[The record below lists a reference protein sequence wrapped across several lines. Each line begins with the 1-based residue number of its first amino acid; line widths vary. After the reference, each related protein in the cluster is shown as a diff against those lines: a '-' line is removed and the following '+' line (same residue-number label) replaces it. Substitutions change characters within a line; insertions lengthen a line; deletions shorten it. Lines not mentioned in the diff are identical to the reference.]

1 VGPLSWL
8 GHQLAHYLS
17 APRNGFSIATSRRGM
32 LTASLR
38 KGDVLLVEGS
48 SRFSSAIRT
57 ITQSTWSHAALCVG
71 DALAERYGSA
81 PMLVEADINDG
92 VRAIPAAHYAMLH
105 TRICRPVGLRSDE
118 IDALAAYAI
127 RRIGQQYDLR
137 NVFDLARYLVHP
149 PPVPQKYRRRLL
161 SLGSGEPT
169 RAICSSLIAAAFASI
184 DYPVLPDIEVARNE
198 GADGKHQL
206 LEILHI
212 RDSRL
217 YAPRDFDVSP
227 YFRIIKPT
235 LEHGFDPHE
244 LTWAERA
251 TLPAEAGEGDAP
263 SP

>member
-8 GHQLAHYLS
+8 GHKLAHYLS
-17 APRNGFSIATSRRGM
+17 EPRSGFSIATSRRGM
-32 LTASLR
+32 LATSLR

-71 DALAERYGSA
+71 DALARTHGDA
-81 PMLVEADINDG
+81 LMLVEADINDG
-92 VRAIPAAHYAMLH
+92 VRAVPVSHYAALH
-105 TRICRPVGLRSDE
+105 TRICRPVGLHAE
-118 IDALAAYAI
+118 ELDALAAYVI
-127 RRIGQQYDLR
+127 HRLGQQYDLR

-161 SLGSGEPT
+161 SIGSGEPT

-184 DYPVLPDIEVARNE
+184 NYPVLPDVEVASNV
-198 GADGKHQL
+198 GADGAAQL
-206 LEILHI
+206 REILHI

-227 YFRIIKPT
+227 YFAIVKPT
-235 LEHGFDPHE
+235 LQHGFDPHI
-244 LTWAERA
+244 LTWAELA
-251 TLPAEAGEGDAP
+251 TLPADAGED
-263 SP
+263 